1 MNKKVYLFAAVAALF
16 AACSNNDGAESA
28 EKAQAQQNA
37 QQIAVAF
44 DTYTQR
50 GVTRAGYAGEM
61 TTSTGTYNLQT
72 EGFGVFAYYTN
83 NTSYDD
89 TSIPNF
95 MYNQK
100 VSTASWTYE
109 PVKYWPNEYGT
120 TAVADETD
128 KLTFFAYA
136 PYVKVTPST
145 GKVVVEAPAT
155 SEIQT
160 WGITGLTKNT
170 AAGDPLVKY
179 IVNFDALKSVDLCWG
194 TVANDASYTSWAKVN
209 GGTQSLTAGKP
220 WLDVERPADATGVD
234 QKVKFDFK
242 HATSKLNVQIA
253 YYADKQTNTETEEID
268 ADKTKIYVRSI
279 TFKGIAT
286 KGALNLNNTDAGK
299 ALWMSYNGNDDLES
313 GESVTI
319 YDGRKDGKEGVSG
332 ATATNEKITG
342 LNSQIIQGDAATS
355 GVTKTL
361 QNLFTGAEASTPI
374 YVIPT
379 GETVE
384 VEIVYDVETIDDNL
398 SGYLSDGKTH
408 GSTIEN
414 RIKKAITFGS
424 SDTTFE
430 NGKAYTLKLYLGMNS
445 VKFDAEVTAWPT
457 TADEGSGDLPANKN
471 S

>member
-37 QQIAVAF
+37 QQIAVGF
-44 DTYTQR
+44 DAYQGR
-50 GVTRAGYAGEM
+50 ALTRAGA
-61 TTSTGTYNLQT
+61 TALLDLTSLQT
-72 EGFGVFAYYTN
+72 NGFGVFAYYTN

-100 VSTASWTYE
+100 IEYDSEWKYE
-109 PVKYWPNEYGT
+109 PVKYWPNEYGN

-136 PYVKVTPST
+136 PYVQVVPST
-145 GKVVVEAPAT
+145 GKLTAAADE
-155 SEIQT
+155 QT

-170 AAGDPLVKY
+170 AAGDPMVKY
-179 IVNFDALKSVDLCWG
+179 IVNFNASKSVDLCWG
-194 TVANDASYTSWAKVN
+194 TFADETAYTSWAKVN
-209 GGTQSLTAGKP
+209 GGSNQTLTAGLP
-220 WLDVERPADATGVD
+220 WLDVERPADATGTGTSA

-253 YYADKQTNTETEEID
+253 YYADKQDNSSSAVID
-268 ADKTKIYVRSI
+268 GDKTKIYVRSI
-279 TFKGIAT
+279 TFTGFAT
-286 KGALNLNNTDAGK
+286 KGALNLNNTTKDE

-319 YDGRKDGKEGVSG
+319 YDGRKDGKEGVDG
-332 ATATNEKITG
+332 AVATNEKITG
-342 LNSQIIQGDAATS
+342 LNSSIISDDANTQG
-355 GVTKTL
+355 GVTNDLK
-361 QNLFTGAEASTPI
+361 NLFTGAEASTPI

-379 GETVE
+379 GETIT
-384 VEIVYDVETIDDNL
+384 VEIVYDVETKDDNL

-414 RIKKAITFGS
+414 RIKKSITFGTGA
-424 SDTTFE
+424 DKAKFV

-445 VKFDAEVTAWPT
+445 VKFDADVTGWVN
-457 TADEGSGDLPANKN
+457 ADEGSGDLPANQN
-471 S
+471 

>member
-1 MNKKVYLFAAVAALF
+1 MKKKIFFFAAAAAMM
-16 AACSNNDGAESA
+16 AACSSNDSLDQV
-28 EKAQAQQNA
+28 QAQQPESA
-37 QQIAVAF
+37 QVPVAF
-44 DTYTQR
+44 DAYTPR

-61 TTSTGTYNLQT
+61 TTSTGTNNLQT
-72 EGFGVFAYYTN
+72 EGFGVFGYYTN

-95 MYNQK
+95 MYNQQ
-100 VSTASWTYE
+100 VSTASWTYD
-109 PVKYWPNEYGT
+109 PVKYWPNEYG
-120 TAVADETD
+120 ANALADEID

-136 PYVKVTPST
+136 PYVAVVPST
-145 GKVVVEAPAT
+145 GKLTAAADD
-155 SEIQT
+155 QT

-179 IVNFDALKSVDLCWG
+179 IVNFDASKSVDLCWG
-194 TVANDASYTSWAKVN
+194 TVADDATYTSWAKTN
-209 GGTQSLTAGKP
+209 GGNQTLTAGLP
-220 WLDVERPADATGVD
+220 WLDVERPAGVLSSTT

-253 YYADKQTNTETEEID
+253 YYADKEDNSSSEVID
-268 ADKTKIYVRSI
+268 ATDTKIYVRSI
-279 TFKGIAT
+279 TFKGFAT
-286 KGALNLNNTDAGK
+286 KGALNLNNTTAGK

-319 YDGRKDGKEGVSG
+319 YDGRKDGKEGVNG

-342 LNSQIIQGDAATS
+342 LNSAIIQGDVATT
-355 GVTKTL
+355 GVTNSL
-361 QNLFTGAEASTPI
+361 QNLFTGAAITTPI

-379 GETVE
+379 GEAVE
-384 VEIVYDVETIDDNL
+384 VEIVYDVETIDTNL
-398 SGYLSDGKTH
+398 SGYLSDGSTH

-414 RIKKAITFGS
+414 RIKKVITFG
-424 SDTTFE
+424 TANEFE

-445 VKFDAEVTAWPT
+445 VKFDAKVTDWVDASEG
-457 TADEGSGDLPANKN
+457 TADLPANKN